1 MSPETL
7 HQILLASQ
15 PVSTE
20 AMAAGGFP
28 KPILDAA
35 DKLGLNW
42 LTLVSLF
49 LKYGPLLLQIL
60 QELADHKDK
69 P

>member
-1 MSPETL
+1 
-7 HQILLASQ
+7 
-15 PVSTE
+15 
-20 AMAAGGFP
+20 MAAGGFA

-35 DKLGLNW
+35 EKLGLSW

-49 LKYGPLLLQIL
+49 LKYGPMLLQIL
-60 QELADHKDK
+60 QELADQKDK